1 MSTRILAGR
10 YELLERIGSGGMAVV
25 YKARCRLL
33 NRFVAIKILKPDFI
47 KDVKFIENFRR
58 ESQAAASL
66 NHPNIVNVYDVGREG
81 NIHYIVMEYIEGEP
95 LSEIIA
101 RNGALDYAR
110 VIEISKQISLA
121 LSAAHSHHIIH
132 RDVKPHNILI
142 TNDGVAK
149 ITDFGIAKAVNAA
162 TLVGNTGTV
171 MGSVHYFS
179 PEQARGGFV
188 DEKSDIYSFGIVMY
202 EMLTGHVPFDGEN
215 PVSVALK
222 HINEEIIPPSRLVA
236 QVPPRLEQIIMKAT
250 DKFQIN
256 RYKSAEEMYEA
267 LNNFEFVQSIVGNRA
282 SNGLGD
288 TSGFNARRKTRENRR
303 LDLWD
308 KTEPEQE
315 LEREVFEDTAGER
328 SVQDESSRF
337 SRKNNKTNKKGK
349 NKKVKDAESKRVF
362 RKRVLIVIIALLCAI
377 PTSYF
382 IVSALDAYNAKT
394 IIVPNITGMDYE
406 EAEKVLKKLH
416 LRIEKGDEV
425 LSEYDEGIVVT
436 QTPNPDSKVKR
447 NKIIVVDISKG
458 LKEGTV
464 PNLLGMS
471 KENAI
476 KSLTRYGYKVGDI
489 RYEDGEGDKDTVL
502 KQTPEPGD
510 EAINGSFI
518 ALVLCSGNAG
528 EVKMPFLIGQNLD
541 KAKKELAEAGL
552 KVGEITFGTSS
563 AYSDGEVMWQ
573 SVDADQKIA
582 KGSSVNLKVV
592 GKDASVTNKTV
603 PIAISYE
610 HANNQVFYL
619 TVTVTDASGTRT
631 IISNQQRIK
640 DSGGETVNVAG
651 IGKGSVTVIMDGNVV
666 MKKNVNFDAGE

>member
-1 MSTRILAGR
+1 MSSRILAGR

-95 LSEIIA
+95 LSEVIEREA
-101 RNGALDYAR
+101 PLDYAR

-142 TNDGVAK
+142 TNEGVAK
-149 ITDFGIAKAVNAA
+149 ITDFGIAKAVNAV

-202 EMLTGHVPFDGEN
+202 EMLTGRVPFDGEN

-222 HINEEIIPPSRLVA
+222 HINEEIAPPSNFVEG
-236 QVPPRLEQIIMKAT
+236 VPPRLEQIIMKAT

-256 RYKSAEEMYEA
+256 RYKTAEEMYEA
-267 LNNFEFVQSIVGNRA
+267 LNNLEFVQSIVGNRSA
-282 SNGLGD
+282 QPVD
-288 TSGFNARRKTRENRR
+288 VRGFAAANQTRENKRIE
-303 LDLWD
+303 
-308 KTEPEQE
+308 KETPEISS
-315 LEREVFEDTAGER
+315 TAGGVR
-328 SVQDESSRF
+328 SELGANEKDSPNSHIFGGNRIH
-337 SRKNNKTNKKGK
+337 NNVEKKK
-349 NKKVKDAESKRVF
+349 AKDLEAKKVF
-362 RKRVLIVIIALLCAI
+362 RKRFLIILIALLCAI
-377 PTSYF
+377 PTAYF
-382 IVSALDAYNAKT
+382 IVSAVDAYNSKT
-394 IIVPNITGMDYE
+394 IIVPDITGLDYD
-406 EAEKVLKKLH
+406 EAEKVLKKEH

-425 LSEYDEGIVVT
+425 LSEYEAGVVVT
-436 QTPNPDSKVKR
+436 QTPDADSKVKR

-471 KENAI
+471 KEAAI
-476 KSLTRYGYKVGDI
+476 KRLTKHGYKVGDI
-489 RYEDGEGDKDTVL
+489 KYEDADEEKDTVI
-502 KQTPEPGD
+502 KQTPNAGD
-510 EAINGSFI
+510 EAIGGSSI
-518 ALVLCSGNAG
+518 NLVLSSGNSV
-528 EVKMPFLIGQNLD
+528 EVKMPFLIGKDLE
-541 KAKKELAEAGL
+541 KAKKELADAGL
-552 KVGEITFGTSS
+552 KIGEITFGSSS

-573 SVDADQKIA
+573 SVDPDKKLS

-603 PIAISYE
+603 PITINYDLA
-610 HANNQVFYL
+610 ANQVFYL
-619 TVTVTDASGTRT
+619 TVTVTDSSGTRT
-631 IISNQQRIK
+631 VISNQQRIK
-640 DSGGETVNVAG
+640 DSGSETVNIAG

>member
-1 MSTRILAGR
+1 MSSRILAGR

-95 LSEIIA
+95 LSEVIEREA
-101 RNGALDYAR
+101 PLDYAR

-142 TNDGVAK
+142 TNEGVAK
-149 ITDFGIAKAVNAA
+149 ITDFGIAKAVNAV

-202 EMLTGHVPFDGEN
+202 EMLTGRVPFDGEN

-222 HINEEIIPPSRLVA
+222 HINEEIAPPSNFVEG
-236 QVPPRLEQIIMKAT
+236 VPPRLEQIIMKAT

-256 RYKSAEEMYEA
+256 RYKTAEEMYEA
-267 LNNFEFVQSIVGNRA
+267 LNNLEFVQSIVGNRSA
-282 SNGLGD
+282 HPVD
-288 TSGFNARRKTRENRR
+288 VRGFAAANQTRENKRIE
-303 LDLWD
+303 
-308 KTEPEQE
+308 KETPEISS
-315 LEREVFEDTAGER
+315 TAGGVR
-328 SVQDESSRF
+328 SELGANEKDSPNSHIFGGNRIH
-337 SRKNNKTNKKGK
+337 NNVEKKK
-349 NKKVKDAESKRVF
+349 AKDLEAKKVF
-362 RKRVLIVIIALLCAI
+362 RKRFLIILIALLCAI
-377 PTSYF
+377 PTAYF
-382 IVSALDAYNAKT
+382 IVSAVDAYNSKT
-394 IIVPNITGMDYE
+394 IIVPDITGLDYD
-406 EAEKVLKKLH
+406 EAEKVLKKEH

-425 LSEYDEGIVVT
+425 LSEYEAGVVVT
-436 QTPNPDSKVKR
+436 QTPDADSKVKR

-471 KENAI
+471 KEAAI
-476 KSLTRYGYKVGDI
+476 KRLTKHGYKVGDI
-489 RYEDGEGDKDTVL
+489 KYEDADEEKDTVI
-502 KQTPEPGD
+502 KQTPNAGD
-510 EAINGSFI
+510 EAIGGSSI
-518 ALVLCSGNAG
+518 NLVLSSGNSV
-528 EVKMPFLIGQNLD
+528 EVKMPFLIGKDLE
-541 KAKKELAEAGL
+541 KAKKELADAGL
-552 KVGEITFGTSS
+552 KIGEITFGSSS

-573 SVDADQKIA
+573 SVPAGDRK
-582 KGSSVNLKVV
+582 SVV
-592 GKDASVTNKTV
+592 
-603 PIAISYE
+603 
-610 HANNQVFYL
+610 
-619 TVTVTDASGTRT
+619 
-631 IISNQQRIK
+631 
-640 DSGGETVNVAG
+640 
-651 IGKGSVTVIMDGNVV
+651 
-666 MKKNVNFDAGE
+666 

>member
-1 MSTRILAGR
+1 MSSRILAGR

-95 LSEIIA
+95 LSEVIEREA
-101 RNGALDYAR
+101 PLDYAR

-142 TNDGVAK
+142 TNEGVAK
-149 ITDFGIAKAVNAA
+149 ITDFGIAKAVNAV

-202 EMLTGHVPFDGEN
+202 EMLTGRVPFDGEN

-222 HINEEIIPPSRLVA
+222 HINEEIAPPSNFVEG
-236 QVPPRLEQIIMKAT
+236 VPPRLEQIIMKAT

-256 RYKSAEEMYEA
+256 RYKTAEEMYEA
-267 LNNFEFVQSIVGNRA
+267 LNNLEFVQSIVGNRSA
-282 SNGLGD
+282 HPVD
-288 TSGFNARRKTRENRR
+288 VRGFAAANQTRENKRIE
-303 LDLWD
+303 
-308 KTEPEQE
+308 KETPEISS
-315 LEREVFEDTAGER
+315 TAGGVR
-328 SVQDESSRF
+328 SELGANEKDSPNSHIFGGNRIH
-337 SRKNNKTNKKGK
+337 NNVEKKK
-349 NKKVKDAESKRVF
+349 AKDLEAKKVF
-362 RKRVLIVIIALLCAI
+362 RKRFLIILIALLCAI
-377 PTSYF
+377 PTAYF
-382 IVSALDAYNAKT
+382 IVSAVDAYNSKT
-394 IIVPNITGMDYE
+394 IIVPDIMGLDYD
-406 EAEKVLKKLH
+406 EAEKVLKKEH

-425 LSEYDEGIVVT
+425 LSEYEAGVVVT
-436 QTPNPDSKVKR
+436 QTPDADSKVKR

-471 KENAI
+471 KEAAI
-476 KSLTRYGYKVGDI
+476 KRLTKHGYKVGDI
-489 RYEDGEGDKDTVL
+489 KYEDADEEKDTVI
-502 KQTPEPGD
+502 KQTPNAGD
-510 EAINGSFI
+510 EAIGGSSI
-518 ALVLCSGNAG
+518 NLVLSSGNSV
-528 EVKMPFLIGQNLD
+528 EVKMPFLIGKDLE
-541 KAKKELAEAGL
+541 KAKKELADAGL
-552 KVGEITFGTSS
+552 KIGEITFGSSS

-573 SVDADQKIA
+573 SVDPDKKLS

-603 PIAISYE
+603 PITINYDLA
-610 HANNQVFYL
+610 ANQVFYL
-619 TVTVTDASGTRT
+619 TVTVTDSSGTRT
-631 IISNQQRIK
+631 VISNQQRIK
-640 DSGGETVNVAG
+640 DSGSETVNIAG

>member
-1 MSTRILAGR
+1 MSSRILAGR

-95 LSEIIA
+95 LSEVIEREA
-101 RNGALDYAR
+101 PLDYAR

-142 TNDGVAK
+142 TNEGVAK
-149 ITDFGIAKAVNAA
+149 ITDFGIAKAVNAV

-202 EMLTGHVPFDGEN
+202 EMLTGRVPFDGEN

-222 HINEEIIPPSRLVA
+222 HINEEIAPPSNFVEG
-236 QVPPRLEQIIMKAT
+236 VPPRLEQIIMKAT

-256 RYKSAEEMYEA
+256 RYKTAEEMYEA
-267 LNNFEFVQSIVGNRA
+267 LNNLEFVQSIVGNRSA
-282 SNGLGD
+282 HPVD
-288 TSGFNARRKTRENRR
+288 VRGFAAANQTRENKRIE
-303 LDLWD
+303 
-308 KTEPEQE
+308 KETPEISS
-315 LEREVFEDTAGER
+315 TAGGVR
-328 SVQDESSRF
+328 SELGANEKDSPNSHIFGGNRIH
-337 SRKNNKTNKKGK
+337 NNVEKKK
-349 NKKVKDAESKRVF
+349 AKDLEAKKVF
-362 RKRVLIVIIALLCAI
+362 RKRFLII
-377 PTSYF
+377 PTAYF
-382 IVSALDAYNAKT
+382 IVSAVDAYNSKT
-394 IIVPNITGMDYE
+394 IIVPDITGLDYD
-406 EAEKVLKKLH
+406 EAEKVLKKEH

-425 LSEYDEGIVVT
+425 LSEYEAGVVVT
-436 QTPNPDSKVKR
+436 QTPDADSKVKR

-471 KENAI
+471 KEAAI
-476 KSLTRYGYKVGDI
+476 KRLTKHGYKVGDI
-489 RYEDGEGDKDTVL
+489 KYEDADEEKDTVI
-502 KQTPEPGD
+502 KQTPNAGD
-510 EAINGSFI
+510 EAIGGSSMN
-518 ALVLCSGNAG
+518 LVLSSGNSV
-528 EVKMPFLIGQNLD
+528 EVKMPFLIGKDLE
-541 KAKKELAEAGL
+541 KAKKELADAGL
-552 KVGEITFGTSS
+552 KIGEITFGSSS

-573 SVDADQKIA
+573 SVDPDKKLS

-603 PIAISYE
+603 PITINYDLA
-610 HANNQVFYL
+610 ANQVFYL
-619 TVTVTDASGTRT
+619 TVTVTDSSGTRT
-631 IISNQQRIK
+631 VISNQQRIK
-640 DSGGETVNVAG
+640 DSGSETVNIAG

>member
-95 LSEIIA
+95 LSEVIEREA
-101 RNGALDYAR
+101 PLDYAK

-121 LSAAHSHHIIH
+121 LGAAHSHHIIH

-142 TNDGVAK
+142 TNEGVAK

-202 EMLTGHVPFDGEN
+202 EMLTGRVPFDGEN

-222 HINEEIIPPSRLVA
+222 HINEEIVPPSNFVEGI
-236 QVPPRLEQIIMKAT
+236 PPRLEQIIMKAT

-256 RYKSAEEMYEA
+256 RYKTAEEMYEA
-267 LNNFEFVQSIVGNRA
+267 LNNLEFVQSIVGSR
-282 SNGLGD
+282 S
-288 TSGFNARRKTRENRR
+288 ARNVDMRSFSTANQTREN
-303 LDLWD
+303 
-308 KTEPEQE
+308 
-315 LEREVFEDTAGER
+315 
-328 SVQDESSRF
+328 
-337 SRKNNKTNKKGK
+337 
-349 NKKVKDAESKRVF
+349 KRVEKENLESLPVAEGIRNEFAEDEQYASKNYIFGGNRIHKNVEKKKAKDLEAKKAF
-362 RKRVLIVIIALLCAI
+362 RKRFLIVLIALLCAI
-377 PTSYF
+377 PTAYF
-382 IVSALDAYNAKT
+382 IVSAVDAYNSKT
-394 IIVPNITGMDYE
+394 IIVPDITGLDYE
-406 EAEKVLKKLH
+406 DAKKVLKKEH

-425 LSEYDEGIVVT
+425 LSEYEAGIVVT
-436 QTPNPDSKVKR
+436 QTPGAKSKVKR

-464 PNLLGMS
+464 PNLVGMS
-471 KENAI
+471 KESAI
-476 KSLTRYGYKVGDI
+476 KRLTKHGYKVGDI
-489 RYEDGEGDKDTVL
+489 KYEDADGDKDTVI
-502 KQTPEPGD
+502 KQTPNAGD
-510 EAINGSFI
+510 EAIGGSSI
-518 ALVLCSGNAG
+518 NLVLSSGNSV
-528 EVKMPFLIGQNLD
+528 EVKMPFLIGKDLD
-541 KAKKELAEAGL
+541 KAKKELTDAGL
-552 KVGEITFGTSS
+552 KVGEITFGSSS

-573 SVDADQKIA
+573 SVDPDKKLS

-603 PIAISYE
+603 PITINYDLAT
-610 HANNQVFYL
+610 NQVFYL
-619 TVTVTDASGTRT
+619 TVTVTDSSGTRT
-631 IISNQQRIK
+631 VISNQQRIK
-640 DSGGETVNVAG
+640 DSGSETVNVAG

>member
-1 MSTRILAGR
+1 MSSRILAGR

-95 LSEIIA
+95 LSEVIEREA
-101 RNGALDYAR
+101 PLDYAR

-142 TNDGVAK
+142 TNEGVAK
-149 ITDFGIAKAVNAA
+149 ITDFGIAKAVNAV

-202 EMLTGHVPFDGEN
+202 EMLTGRVPFDGEN

-222 HINEEIIPPSRLVA
+222 HINEEIAPPSNFVEG
-236 QVPPRLEQIIMKAT
+236 VPPRLEQIIMKAT

-256 RYKSAEEMYEA
+256 RYKTAEEMYEA
-267 LNNFEFVQSIVGNRA
+267 LNNLEFVQSIVGNRSA
-282 SNGLGD
+282 HPVD
-288 TSGFNARRKTRENRR
+288 VRGFAAANQTRENKRIE
-303 LDLWD
+303 
-308 KTEPEQE
+308 KETSEISS
-315 LEREVFEDTAGER
+315 TAGGVR
-328 SVQDESSRF
+328 SELGANEKDSPNSHIFGGNRIH
-337 SRKNNKTNKKGK
+337 NNVEKKK
-349 NKKVKDAESKRVF
+349 AKDLEAKKIF
-362 RKRVLIVIIALLCAI
+362 RKRFLIILIALLCAI
-377 PTSYF
+377 PTAYF
-382 IVSALDAYNAKT
+382 IVSAVDAYNSKT
-394 IIVPNITGMDYE
+394 IIVPDITGLDYD
-406 EAEKVLKKLH
+406 EAEKVLKKEH

-425 LSEYDEGIVVT
+425 LSEYEAGVVVT
-436 QTPNPDSKVKR
+436 QTPDADSKVKR

-471 KENAI
+471 KEAAI
-476 KSLTRYGYKVGDI
+476 KRLTKHGYKVGDI
-489 RYEDGEGDKDTVL
+489 KYEDADEEKDTVI
-502 KQTPEPGD
+502 KQTPNAGD
-510 EAINGSFI
+510 EAIGGSSI
-518 ALVLCSGNAG
+518 NLVLSSGNSV
-528 EVKMPFLIGQNLD
+528 EVKMPFLIGKDLE
-541 KAKKELAEAGL
+541 KAKKELADAGL
-552 KVGEITFGTSS
+552 KIGEITFGSSS

-573 SVDADQKIA
+573 SVDPDKKLS

-603 PIAISYE
+603 PITINYDLA
-610 HANNQVFYL
+610 ANQVFYL
-619 TVTVTDASGTRT
+619 TVTVTDSSGTRT
-631 IISNQQRIK
+631 VISNQQRIK
-640 DSGGETVNVAG
+640 DSGSETVNIAG

>member
-1 MSTRILAGR
+1 MSSRILAGR

-95 LSEIIA
+95 LSEVIEREA
-101 RNGALDYAR
+101 PLDYAR

-142 TNDGVAK
+142 TNEGVAK
-149 ITDFGIAKAVNAA
+149 ITDFGIAKAVNAV

-202 EMLTGHVPFDGEN
+202 EMLTGRVPFDGEN

-222 HINEEIIPPSRLVA
+222 HINEEIAPPSNFVEG
-236 QVPPRLEQIIMKAT
+236 VPPRLEQIIMKAT

-256 RYKSAEEMYEA
+256 RYKTAEEMYEA
-267 LNNFEFVQSIVGNRA
+267 LNNLEFVQSIVGNRSA
-282 SNGLGD
+282 HPVD
-288 TSGFNARRKTRENRR
+288 VRGFAAANQTRENKRIE
-303 LDLWD
+303 
-308 KTEPEQE
+308 KETPEISS
-315 LEREVFEDTAGER
+315 TAGGVR
-328 SVQDESSRF
+328 SELGANEKDSPNSHIFGGNRIH
-337 SRKNNKTNKKGK
+337 NNVEKKK
-349 NKKVKDAESKRVF
+349 AKDLEAKKVF
-362 RKRVLIVIIALLCAI
+362 RKRFLIILIALLCAI
-377 PTSYF
+377 PTAYF
-382 IVSALDAYNAKT
+382 IVSAVDAYNSKT
-394 IIVPNITGMDYE
+394 IIVPDITGLDYD
-406 EAEKVLKKLH
+406 EAEKVLKKEH

-425 LSEYDEGIVVT
+425 LSEYEAGVVVT
-436 QTPNPDSKVKR
+436 QTPDADSKVKR

-471 KENAI
+471 KEAAI
-476 KSLTRYGYKVGDI
+476 KRLTKHGYKVGDI
-489 RYEDGEGDKDTVL
+489 KYEDADEEKDTVI
-502 KQTPEPGD
+502 KQTPNAGD
-510 EAINGSFI
+510 EAIGGSSI
-518 ALVLCSGNAG
+518 NLVLSSGNSV
-528 EVKMPFLIGQNLD
+528 EVKMPFLIGKDLE
-541 KAKKELAEAGL
+541 KAKKELADAGL
-552 KVGEITFGTSS
+552 KIGEITFGSSS

-573 SVDADQKIA
+573 SVDPDKKLS

-603 PIAISYE
+603 PITINYDLA
-610 HANNQVFYL
+610 ANQVFYL
-619 TVTVTDASGTRT
+619 TVTVTDSSGTRT
-631 IISNQQRIK
+631 VISNQQRIK
-640 DSGGETVNVAG
+640 DSGSETVNIAG